1 MSLNIRADLARPLL
15 YSGVRGQGLPLTESD
30 EGKTKPEVIDMFPT
44 KYVPKTTFDTLFD
57 SLDRG
62 VFPMLRPWCRVDG
75 DEGFRMPLV
84 NINEAEKEFV
94 VTMELPGVQKKDIDV
109 SIDGDQLVV
118 TAERSEKVE
127 SDEGLL
133 RREIRSEKFRRS
145 FTLGQTVDRESIKA
159 KLENGILKVTLLK
172 KAESVGRKIDVV

>member
-1 MSLNIRADLARPLL
+1 
-15 YSGVRGQGLPLTESD
+15 
-30 EGKTKPEVIDMFPT
+30 MFPT
-44 KYVPKTTFDTLFD
+44 KYVPKTSLESLFD
-57 SLDRG
+57 SLDRDF
-62 VFPMLRPWCRVDG
+62 FPILRPWFQTD
-75 DEGFRMPLV
+75 DNEGFRMPLV

-94 VTMELPGVQKKDIDV
+94 VTMELPGVQKKDLDV

-145 FTLGQTVDRESIKA
+145 FMLSQTVDRENIKA
-159 KLENGILKVTLLK
+159 KLENGVLRVTLPK
-172 KAESVGRKIDVV
+172 RAESVGRKVDVV